1 VSNRIKRCE
10 IMRKS
15 ANTSNERSGFTLAEI
30 LAALVVGSM
39 ILIVVL
45 AIYSRAQDS
54 AAALTEQMN
63 GSRLPAEL
71 LQRIAED
78 LDKVTASGS
87 DTKITLERKLQSGFS
102 VVRFE
107 IIRTVADDKGST
119 QELNKIT
126 WQSNLD
132 PTTGTLIIY
141 RSHSGLAM
149 EDNLLGKQKQLWQRD
164 VFVPVCDGAT
174 LFKIRIPKGED
185 YLDRWTSNALPNAV
199 VVTVSFAEP
208 YKAVDGTWDVPA
220 EDAITR
226 TIAIDRT
233 RKIKFTVA
241 KPESPTK
248 AQQAEDQNEP
258 QPQDLPAESETE
270 EPNER

>member
-1 VSNRIKRCE
+1 VSKRLRQCE
-10 IMRKS
+10 IMRKP
-15 ANTSNERSGFTLAEI
+15 ANTTNERLAFTLAEI
-30 LAALVVGSM
+30 LAALIVGSM

-54 AAALTEQMN
+54 ANALTERMN
-63 GSRLPAEL
+63 ASRLPSEL

-78 LDKVTASGS
+78 LDKATASGS
-87 DTKITLERKLQSGFS
+87 NTKITLERKFQSGFS
-102 VVRFE
+102 VLRFE
-107 IIRTVADDKGST
+107 IIRTVTDNKGGT
-119 QELNKIT
+119 QVLSKIT

-132 PTTGTLIIY
+132 PATGSLIIY

-149 EDNLLGKQKQLWQRD
+149 EDKLLGRQKQPWQRD

-174 LFKIRIPKGED
+174 LFKIRIPKGDD
-185 YLDRWTSNALPNAV
+185 YLDRWTSDALPKAV

-220 EDAITR
+220 ADAVTR

-233 RKIKFTVA
+233 RKIKFTLA
-241 KPESPTK
+241 KPESPNEI
-248 AQQAEDQNEP
+248 QQEADQNEP
-258 QPQDLPAESETE
+258 PRQPAVGPTK

>member
-1 VSNRIKRCE
+1 
-10 IMRKS
+10 MRKS
-15 ANTSNERSGFTLAEI
+15 ANTTNERFAFTLAEI

-45 AIYSRAQDS
+45 AIYSRAMDS
-54 AAALTEQMN
+54 AAALTERMN

-78 LDKVTASGS
+78 LDKATASGS
-87 DTKITLERKLQSGFS
+87 DTKITLERKFQSGFS
-102 VVRFE
+102 AVRLE
-107 IIRTVADDKGST
+107 IIRTVTNYKGIA
-119 QELNKIT
+119 QEMSKIT

-132 PTTGTLIIY
+132 PATGTLIIY

-149 EDNLLGKQKQLWQRD
+149 EDKLLGEQKQPWQRD

-185 YLDRWTSNALPNAV
+185 YLDRWTSDALPKAI

-220 EDAITR
+220 EDAVTR

-248 AQQAEDQNEP
+248 TQQAEDQNEP
-258 QPQDLPAESETE
+258 QQQDLPPESETE